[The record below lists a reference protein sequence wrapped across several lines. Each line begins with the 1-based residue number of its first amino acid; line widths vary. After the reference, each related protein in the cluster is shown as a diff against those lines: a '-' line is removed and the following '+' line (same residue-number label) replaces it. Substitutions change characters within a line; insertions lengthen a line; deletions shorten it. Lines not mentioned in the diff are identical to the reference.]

1 MSKTFASYW
10 NLASKAVC
18 VGRNYVAHVKELNNT
33 VPSHPFFFLKPTS
46 AFLPLKGDVVIP
58 GYGEDLHHEV
68 ELCVIIGRNAKDVK
82 AKDAMD
88 YVAGY
93 SVGLDMTLRDVQNE
107 KKKKGLPWTEAK
119 AFDTSLALG
128 PFIPKEKVEN
138 PNDLELWFS
147 VDGSIR
153 QEDSTKLMIYDV
165 PTLIEAASRV
175 MTLGT
180 GDILCTG
187 TPQGVSRVLPGQ
199 VMRAGIKGY
208 ESSDVKFGVVSSNSS
223 AKE

>member
-33 VPSHPFFFLKPTS
+33 VPSHPFFFLKPAS

-107 KKKKGLPWTEAK
+107 KKKKSTQGDLDNLTQGRKTITGMFKTNDANTMVNK
-119 AFDTSLALG
+119 
-128 PFIPKEKVEN
+128 IEN
-138 PNDLELWFS
+138 
-147 VDGSIR
+147 
-153 QEDSTKLMIYDV
+153 
-165 PTLIEAASRV
+165 
-175 MTLGT
+175 
-180 GDILCTG
+180 
-187 TPQGVSRVLPGQ
+187 
-199 VMRAGIKGY
+199 
-208 ESSDVKFGVVSSNSS
+208 VSSIVANV
-223 AKE
+223 

>member
-33 VPSHPFFFLKPTS
+33 VPSHPFFFKPTPS
-46 AFLPLKGDVVIP
+46 RFLPLKGDAVIP

-107 KKKKGLPWTEAK
+107 EEER
-119 AFDTSLALG
+119 SAL
-128 PFIPKEKVEN
+128 
-138 PNDLELWFS
+138 
-147 VDGSIR
+147 DGSESVR
-153 QEDSTKLMIYDV
+153 
-165 PTLIEAASRV
+165 
-175 MTLGT
+175 
-180 GDILCTG
+180 
-187 TPQGVSRVLPGQ
+187 
-199 VMRAGIKGY
+199 Y
-208 ESSDVKFGVVSSNSS
+208 ESCTRSFYSQGEGRESERSRALVQCGWKYSSGGFHKIDDPRSYFD
-223 AKE
+223 